1 MNKELIDLIDYLE
14 SGYDTYS
21 HEAAKLMLKQH
32 AAIVRLRKELKIAI
46 TLNEC
51 DMVMT
56 GDETRHAR
64 KVLEDTKEFE

>member
-1 MNKELIDLIDYLE
+1 MNKELIDYLE

-21 HEAAKLMLKQH
+21 REAAKLLLKQH
-32 AAIVRLRKELKIAI
+32 AAIVRLRKDLEIAI
-46 TLNEC
+46 TRNEC

-64 KVLEDTKEFE
+64 KVLKATEEFE